1 MASAINLTLAL
12 ILFAPRQLGAE
23 ELLSATEDQKRL
35 EILSGWMSTSRKAL
49 AVDQM
54 RRFKEINLHLPVSHW
69 THVAPNT
76 AVCSKTKQTVATH
89 NPNWHCSEHQ
99 PHFVISVSFA
109 HPATFIVRH
118 TGQNGLQRIEIS
130 CARNCCKLWCYQGRT
145 IQASVAFATFHS

>member
-54 RRFKEINLHLPVSHW
+54 RRFKEINLHLPVSH
-69 THVAPNT
+69 
-76 AVCSKTKQTVATH
+76 
-89 NPNWHCSEHQ
+89 
-99 PHFVISVSFA
+99 
-109 HPATFIVRH
+109 
-118 TGQNGLQRIEIS
+118 
-130 CARNCCKLWCYQGRT
+130 
-145 IQASVAFATFHS
+145 